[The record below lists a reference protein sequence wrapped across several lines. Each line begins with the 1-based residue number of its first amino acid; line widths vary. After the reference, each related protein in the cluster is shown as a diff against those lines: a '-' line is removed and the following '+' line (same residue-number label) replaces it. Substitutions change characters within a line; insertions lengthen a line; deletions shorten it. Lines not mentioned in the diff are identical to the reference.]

1 MATTKKKTTKA
12 APKEPVEKAV
22 SLVWV
27 GLEDTPVGSVNNTI
41 CQIHDDL
48 FIMSFGFTNPPVLVG
63 TAAQIQKQIE
73 AVEAVRVTPVARIAV
88 TEAHL
93 ENIIKAFRE
102 SLNRYRK
109 QKDHK

>member
-1 MATTKKKTTKA
+1 MAATKKTTKTQT
-12 APKEPVEKAV
+12 EPFQRAV

-27 GLEDTPVGSVNNTI
+27 GLEDTPVGTVNNTI

-63 TAAQIQKQIE
+63 TPTQVKAQIE

-88 TEAHL
+88 TEQHL
-93 ENIIKAFRE
+93 ESIIKALKS
-102 SLNRYRK
+102 SLTRYRK
-109 QKDHK
+109 QKDVE

>member
-1 MATTKKKTTKA
+1 MAATKKTTK
-12 APKEPVEKAV
+12 KQTEPFQKAV

-27 GLEDTPVGSVNNTI
+27 GLEDTPVGTVNNTI

-63 TAAQIQKQIE
+63 TPTAIKEKIDSLD
-73 AVEAVRVTPVARIAV
+73 AVRVTPVARIAV
-88 TEAHL
+88 TEDHL
-93 ENIIKAFRE
+93 ENMIKVLRG

-109 QKDHK
+109 QKDVK